1 MEDFLKGKK
10 EVKADEFVDKVDE
23 GIEKV
28 ETVSVLIE
36 KIKKTKE
43 TYDKFNGEKELEKPE
58 EAG

>member
-1 MEDFLKGKK
+1 
-10 EVKADEFVDKVDE
+10 
-23 GIEKV
+23 
-28 ETVSVLIE
+28 VSVLIE